1 MIDLKKQETSSTSK
15 KKRKSIIEEE
25 LLRVGIKDED
35 IEMTK
40 ELIEE
45 EQAFR
50 RGVLSVRDLISPASF
65 KVSSTY
71 VKLGQKFLR
80 TIFVISYP
88 RYISV
93 GWFAPIINLNE
104 YFCVHVFYRLRVR
117 LF

>member
-1 MIDLKKQETSSTSK
+1 MIDLKNK
-15 KKRKSIIEEE
+15 KHLLLVRKEKSIIEEE

-71 VKLGQKFLR
+71 VKLGQSFSNYLC
-80 TIFVISYP
+80 Y
-88 RYISV
+88 
-93 GWFAPIINLNE
+93 
-104 YFCVHVFYRLRVR
+104 
-117 LF
+117 